1 MTTPTWITGFEYGL
15 ATPVADGTGLIDAI
29 VGVCT
34 IRNDAVTLRGT
45 YSLRTVAAAT
55 VLAYI
60 SRNMTAGT
68 TFVGRFYIYLPALPA
83 SDRII
88 FSITTVGHKIQI
100 LYDVSQVSFSIGI
113 DGATTQL
120 GTVTVAINTWYCID
134 IKAVTSANP
143 WLIDWQIDS
152 VAQTQLTSA
161 HAAEN
166 MSVIDYGLRTVGAL
180 TAWYDDIV
188 HSVTAADYPIG
199 PGGTYGLG
207 PNADG
212 VHNNAANIME
222 DSAGNDIGALYPAWN
237 KLDENPWITTAN
249 ADYVRQT
256 AIGAANYCEIQFADL
271 LDNMRDIIGVDSLLQ
286 YASAT
291 ATANTG
297 GCIIRDGATQT
308 TLWGVV
314 GTLADYSETTAFYKH
329 VIVTAAAPPHTLA
342 TVNALRCRFG
352 YSDDADPD
360 PYWLAIMLEVGYRFP
375 ASSMLMTNSAIM
387 IEEAETTAQMRI
399 TNASIQIE
407 QKETTPQIRITN
419 AAIML
424 EILLDT
430 QVVDAGPR
438 IEMIP

>member
-1 MTTPTWITGFEYGL
+1 LATPTWITGFEYGL
-15 ATPVADGTGLIDAI
+15 ATPSVSGTGLIDAI
-29 VGVCT
+29 TGACT
-34 IRNDAVTLRGT
+34 IRTDAVTPRGD
-45 YSLRTVAAAT
+45 YSLRTVAT
-55 VLAYI
+55 GSVLAYI
-60 SRNMTAGT
+60 SRNMTAGQ

-88 FSITTVGHKIQI
+88 YSITTVGHNIQI
-100 LYDVSQVSFSIGI
+100 LYDVTQVSFSIGI

-199 PGGTYGLG
+199 AGSTYGLR

-222 DSAGNDIGALYPAWN
+222 NSAGTDIDGTPAWN
-237 KLDENPWITTAN
+237 LLDEKPWVTGA
-249 ADYVRQT
+249 ASDYVRQT

-286 YASAT
+286 YASAA

-297 GCIIRDGATQT
+297 GCIIRDGATET
-308 TLWGVV
+308 TLWGIA
-314 GTLADYSETTAFYKH
+314 GALADYSEITSFFKH
-329 VIVTAAAPPHTLA
+329 AIVTAAAPPHTLA

-407 QKETTPQIRITN
+407 ELANLQVRITN

>member
-1 MTTPTWITGFEYGL
+1 
-15 ATPVADGTGLIDAI
+15 VSGTGLIDAI
-29 VGVCT
+29 TGACT
-34 IRNDAVTLRGT
+34 IVAPPAGFTPHTGSYV
-45 YSLRTVAAAT
+45 LRTAPTAA

-60 SRNMTAGT
+60 SRNMTAGQ
-68 TFVGRFYIYLPALPA
+68 TFVGRFYINFPAALPA

-100 LYDVSQVSFSIGI
+100 SYDVTQVSFSIGI

-120 GTVTVAINTWYCID
+120 GTVTVALNTWYYID

-143 WLIDWQIDS
+143 WLIDWQIDG
-152 VAQTQLTSA
+152 VAQTQLSYA

-180 TAWYDDIV
+180 TVYYDDFV

-199 PGGTYGLG
+199 PGGTYGLR

-222 DSAGNDIGALYPAWN
+222 NAAGTDIDGTPAWN
-237 KLDENPWITTAN
+237 LLDENPWVTGA
-249 ADYVRQT
+249 ASDYVRQT

-286 YASAT
+286 YASAA

-308 TLWGVV
+308 TLWGIA
-314 GTLADYSETTAFYKH
+314 GALADYSEITSFFKHAIVAFSGAITK
-329 VIVTAAAPPHTLA
+329 
-342 TVNALRCRFG
+342 ALVDGLRSRFG

-387 IEEAETTAQMRI
+387 IEEKETTAQMRI

-407 QKETTPQIRITN
+407 EKETTPQIRITN

>member
-1 MTTPTWITGFEYGL
+1 
-15 ATPVADGTGLIDAI
+15 
-29 VGVCT
+29 
-34 IRNDAVTLRGT
+34 
-45 YSLRTVAAAT
+45 
-55 VLAYI
+55 
-60 SRNMTAGT
+60 
-68 TFVGRFYIYLPALPA
+68 
-83 SDRII
+83 
-88 FSITTVGHKIQI
+88 
-100 LYDVSQVSFSIGI
+100 
-113 DGATTQL
+113 
-120 GTVTVAINTWYCID
+120 
-134 IKAVTSANP
+134 
-143 WLIDWQIDS
+143 
-152 VAQTQLTSA
+152 
-161 HAAEN
+161 

-199 PGGTYGLG
+199 AGSTYGLR

-222 DSAGNDIGALYPAWN
+222 DSSGNDIDGITRFAWN
-237 KLDENPWITTAN
+237 KLEENPWVTTAN

-308 TLWGVV
+308 TLWGIA
-314 GTLADYSETTAFYKH
+314 GALADYSEITSFFKH
-329 VIVTAAAPPHTLA
+329 AIVTAAAPPHTLA

-387 IEEAETTAQMRI
+387 IEENETTAQMRI